1 VVFREE
7 AKKFHHRPM
16 MRQLAV
22 DTVDQYVLGLFFL
35 PPIFEIGKKL
45 PQLPQCVLWAVLHRR
60 VL

>member
-22 DTVDQYVLGLFFL
+22 DTVDQYVLGLFFF

-45 PQLPQCVLWAVLHRR
+45 AQLSQCLLWVVVHRH
-60 VL
+60 VP